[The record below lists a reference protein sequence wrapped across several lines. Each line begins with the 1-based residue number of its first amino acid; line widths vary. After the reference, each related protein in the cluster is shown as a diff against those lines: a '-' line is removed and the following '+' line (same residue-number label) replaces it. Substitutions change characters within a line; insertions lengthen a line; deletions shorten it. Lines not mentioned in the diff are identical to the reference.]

1 MNENQKTLESLEI
14 VKQALEYLK
23 KNKNDFLN
31 KYLNGFEKQD
41 ANGLDNIDS
50 MTPFEFENYIKE
62 IFKQKGYNSR
72 LTEKYPS
79 EYGADVIAIK
89 DNEIIAIQ
97 CKHSSK
103 QNIFGREAIHQ
114 LHCEAKDFHKATKLI
129 AVTNSFFNS
138 NAMNLAKVHNIEII
152 NRNNIL
158 YIFN

>member
-72 LTEKYPS
+72 LT
-79 EYGADVIAIK
+79 
-89 DNEIIAIQ
+89 
-97 CKHSSK
+97 
-103 QNIFGREAIHQ
+103 
-114 LHCEAKDFHKATKLI
+114 
-129 AVTNSFFNS
+129 
-138 NAMNLAKVHNIEII
+138 
-152 NRNNIL
+152 
-158 YIFN
+158 